1 MGEEIVEEFVEETP
15 NEETAEETA
24 RMQGWVPQDEF
35 RGDPDIWKSAEEF
48 NEYGDKHAAVA
59 KERGKKAT
67 EDNKR
72 LYAEM
77 SSLKSNMADMIKF
90 QKKQTGLAVD
100 SAVKSA
106 LEKRDEAIEIG
117 DVSAVHEHDKEIE
130 RLKAEAKED
139 APKDSEAFLEWSAD
153 SDWYGKNDFLTA
165 EADSGFLNPNGYKT
179 EKAYFKELDR
189 RIRLV
194 HPEEFGEETNPRKTK
209 QSAVATPK
217 KTPVAPVK
225 GRKFSDVPKED
236 RAMYAIQKEAMPD
249 FTEEE
254 FLSQY
259 EWGE

>member
-1 MGEEIVEEFVEETP
+1 MSEYVEEVVDDIP
-15 NEETAEETA
+15 EETAEESA
-24 RMQGWVPQDEF
+24 RMQGWVPKDEF
-35 RGDPDIWKSAEEF
+35 RGDPEIWKSAEEF

-59 KERGKKAT
+59 KERGKKAS

-72 LYAEM
+72 LLNEM
-77 SSLKSNMADMIKF
+77 ASLRSNMAEMIKF

-100 SAVKSA
+100 SAVKLA

-117 DVSAVHEHDKEIE
+117 DVDAVHEHDKEIE
-130 RLKAEAKED
+130 RLKEEAQTKDE
-139 APKDSEAFLEWSAD
+139 PKDSEAFLEWAAESE
-153 SDWYGKNDFLTA
+153 WYGENDFLTA
-165 EADSGFLNPNGYKT
+165 EADSGFLNPNGYKS

-194 HPEEFGEETNPRKTK
+194 HPEEFGEATNPRKTK

-217 KTPVAPVK
+217 KTPSAPTK

-236 RAMYAIQKEAMPD
+236 QAMYKIQKEAMPD